1 MKDFGYENAGDL
13 GGNDL
18 TKAESNETLQRKCL
32 QRCEYQEQT
41 FMSSTSIYP
50 NRQTFPYQDQFCI
63 VMQKLATLV
72 CKDKW
77 KKLAFENKYH
87 KDITCDDILK
97 AYEEPTRHKEIFA
110 FHIYLTHYLGMCVNK
125 KD

>member
-1 MKDFGYENAGDL
+1 MQDFGYENAGNQ

-18 TKAESNETLQRKCL
+18 TLAESNETLQRKCL

-41 FMSSTSIYP
+41 FTSTTSIYP
-50 NRQTFPYQDQFCI
+50 NQQTFPYQDQFCI
-63 VMQKLATLV
+63 VMKKLATLV
-72 CKDKW
+72 CNDKW

-87 KDITCDDILK
+87 EYITCDEIHT

-110 FHIYLTHYLGMCVNK
+110 FHLHLTNYLFIESMI
-125 KD
+125 